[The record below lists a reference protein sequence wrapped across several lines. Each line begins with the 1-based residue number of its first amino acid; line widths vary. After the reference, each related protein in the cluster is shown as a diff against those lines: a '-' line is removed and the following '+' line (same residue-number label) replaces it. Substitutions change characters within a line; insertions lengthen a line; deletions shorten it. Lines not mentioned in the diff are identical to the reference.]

1 MDQKYE
7 RKSYCEMKIHRARV
21 TKEPVMTYTP
31 TGKAVTRF
39 SVSYGGYWDK
49 EKKEETVAS
58 TWKNVKCWGT
68 LAENTYRELKKGQFV
83 YLEGIEDTSEYK
95 GKKYDSL
102 TAEDVQIELETG
114 ERQLLAESNNKEKA
128 GKH

>member
-1 MDQKYE
+1 
-7 RKSYCEMKIHRARV
+7 
-21 TKEPVMTYTP
+21 
-31 TGKAVTRF
+31 
-39 SVSYGGYWDK
+39 
-49 EKKEETVAS
+49 
-58 TWKNVKCWGT
+58 
-68 LAENTYRELKKGQFV
+68 NTYRELKKGQFV

-102 TAEDVQIELETG
+102 TAEDVQIELDTG